1 MKTASVIDYRRK
13 SKAPTVWDG
22 DKLDPRV
29 RAHILGMIKQHFPGA
44 IGAFILGSITTKR
57 YTRYSD
63 IDVNVVM
70 PEKVDL
76 EPFRTIAKAINK
88 SKPRFPGSPH
98 VITFFMVHPAD
109 EKDAIQKTT
118 GAYDL
123 VGNKWLK
130 EPDDIGADPKQME
143 GAFQGQIADVDIALG
158 ELNRDVRD
166 ISLIME
172 AFREAP
178 PAEKQKILGDLED
191 KKDEIEEDLKAITE
205 EYDEFHKARVASFE
219 KEVEADGPAAAK
231 KHLLNQT
238 LPGNVVFKLMERY
251 GYRDLLERLRDI
263 YKSMPGT
270 ASDSTA

>member
-1 MKTASVIDYRRK
+1 MKTASVIDYKRK
-13 SKAPTVWDG
+13 RKAPTIWDG

-29 RAHILGMIKQHFPGA
+29 RSHILGTIKQHFPGA

-57 YTRYSD
+57 YTKHSD
-63 IDVNVVM
+63 VDVNVVM
-70 PEKVDL
+70 PKTVEMD
-76 EPFRTIAKAINK
+76 PYRTIAKAINK

-98 VITFFMVHPAD
+98 VITFFMTHPAD
-109 EKDAIQKTT
+109 KKDAIQKTT

-123 VGNKWLK
+123 VSDQWLK
-130 EPDDIGADPKQME
+130 RPDDLGADPKSME
-143 GAFQGQIADVDIALG
+143 GAFQGQIKDVDIAIG

-166 ISLIME
+166 IRLIMDT
-172 AFREAP
+172 FREVP
-178 PAEKQKILGDLED
+178 DTEKQKILVDLEE
-191 KKDEIEEDLKAITE
+191 KKEEIEEDLKAITE

-238 LPGNVVFKLMERY
+238 LPGNVVFKMMERY

-263 YKSMPGT
+263 YKAMPGV
-270 ASDSTA
+270 AQ